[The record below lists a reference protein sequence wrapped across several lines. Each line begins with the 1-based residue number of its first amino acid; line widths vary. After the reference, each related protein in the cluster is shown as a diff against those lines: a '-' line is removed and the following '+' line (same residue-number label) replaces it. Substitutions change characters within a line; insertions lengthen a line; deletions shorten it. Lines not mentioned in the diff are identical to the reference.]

1 MSKRSQL
8 PKLKCA
14 LHAKNAGRGPITDVS
29 VLSVSLPFKQSSLNA
44 ISLEKVIIPPAGWS
58 QATAALSGFSAT
70 YVDGDNHVLGI
81 MTFVGLAELANG
93 TIKII
98 ALIEFRDNDG
108 QETIQGWVDVLIQYF
123 IR

>member
-1 MSKRSQL
+1 
-8 PKLKCA
+8 
-14 LHAKNAGRGPITDVS
+14 
-29 VLSVSLPFKQSSLNA
+29 
-44 ISLEKVIIPPAGWS
+44 
-58 QATAALSGFSAT
+58 
-70 YVDGDNHVLGI
+70 

>member
-1 MSKRSQL
+1 MNSSHPLNKQQTLKKHKSMSKRSQL

-70 YVDGDNHVLGI
+70 YVDGEI
-81 MTFVGLAELANG
+81 MCWA
-93 TIKII
+93 
-98 ALIEFRDNDG
+98 
-108 QETIQGWVDVLIQYF
+108 
-123 IR
+123 